1 MFRFIMIVV
10 IIYGL
15 VSLFAPEGIWELR
28 ERMRYK
34 DSNRE
39 PSTAS
44 LVLIRLQG
52 LILIGIAIFALL
64 QSCGGG

>member
-1 MFRFIMIVV
+1 MFQFLMMVI

-15 VSLFAPEGIWELR
+15 VSLFAPEAIWELG

-34 DSNRE
+34 DSDRE

-44 LVLIRLQG
+44 LVLIRLEG
-52 LILIGIAIFALL
+52 LILIGAALFGL
-64 QSCGGG
+64 FQSCGG